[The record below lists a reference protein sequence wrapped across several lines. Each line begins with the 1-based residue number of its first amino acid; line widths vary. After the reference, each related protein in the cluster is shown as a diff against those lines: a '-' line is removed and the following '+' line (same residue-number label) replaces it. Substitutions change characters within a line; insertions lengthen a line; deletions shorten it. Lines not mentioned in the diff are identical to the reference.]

1 MVFQACGVIGK
12 THTYT
17 PTSSIQLRIQLRIQ
31 CQLIFFSLKEY
42 QIKEQFSITK
52 QDEKSGGDKQGLQSH
67 LFGTVT

>member
-17 PTSSIQLRIQLRIQ
+17 PTSNIQLRIQ

-42 QIKEQFSITK
+42 QIKEQVSITK
-52 QDEKSGGDKQGLQSH
+52 QDEKSGGDN
-67 LFGTVT
+67 